1 MDGLSWGLSA
11 EGDPPAVQAPGLEN
25 PWRRTWQPSQRSCL
39 EEHTD
44 SGALTMESS
53 EADSAMNNNKA

>member
-11 EGDPPAVQAPGLEN
+11 EESACSAGTWAGET

-44 SGALTMESS
+44 SGGHSPWGQKEPDATQQ
-53 EADSAMNNNKA
+53 